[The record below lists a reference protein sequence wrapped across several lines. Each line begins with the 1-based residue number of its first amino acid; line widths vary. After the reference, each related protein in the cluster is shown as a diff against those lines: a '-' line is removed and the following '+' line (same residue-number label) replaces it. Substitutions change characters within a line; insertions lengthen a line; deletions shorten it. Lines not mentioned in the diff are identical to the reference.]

1 MPTLEFSEPT
11 LNGQAY
17 ICKYKGR
24 KYLNLR
30 VKRDGHRYTHIS
42 LNTDDILQA
51 HKNSLDAYVKVMQTP
66 PRSSKETT
74 TIKRIF
80 EKFME
85 VKKLDVER
93 GQNKAL
99 TKKLYGQRI
108 EQRFIPYLEYKG
120 LQNIKDIRKDS
131 FKEYANFQLD
141 KRHKGKWKKATK
153 GLAPST
159 INADISTLNV
169 IFNWMVEEEHL
180 QPINKPVIKRIKD
193 KKNYRDEANP
203 AFLPEDWERF
213 KDVLYKFDV
222 GHDNEYETWR
232 RRWFINYV
240 RFMYGGGFRPHEAR
254 KIRFGDVE
262 LFNKRED
269 GKPSALIQIDTD
281 TKTGKREMVMN
292 GNTFKNLKYHL
303 NKGIK
308 IRNKQI
314 LEKNE
319 KLLKGQRVHDFHN
332 RSYKE
337 PLPEVAPIS
346 KDDFVLMNPFL
357 NGKRRVYH
365 ESYIRDWMNMI
376 LKECDFKRRY
386 TIYSLRST
394 HISFALLKG
403 QTVNQVSKNVGT
415 SMQMIQQTYDG
426 LSARYSMDELG
437 FFKDTNVPKEDD
449 I

>member
-131 FKEYANFQLD
+131 FKDYAGFQLD
-141 KRHKGKWKKATK
+141 KRHKGKWKNLTK

-180 QPINKPVIKRIKD
+180 QPINKPIIKRIKD
-193 KKNYRDEANP
+193 KKNYREEANP

-314 LEKNE
+314 IEKNE
-319 KLLKGQRVHDFHN
+319 KLLKGLKVNDFHN

-357 NGKRRVYH
+357 NGKRRIYH

-386 TIYSLRST
+386 TIYSLRSS

-426 LSARYSMDELG
+426 LSARYSMDKLG

>member
-131 FKEYANFQLD
+131 FKDYAGFQLD
-141 KRHKGKWKKATK
+141 KRHKGKWKNLTK

-180 QPINKPVIKRIKD
+180 QPINKPIIKRIKD
-193 KKNYRDEANP
+193 KKNYREEANP
-203 AFLPEDWERF
+203 AFLPEDWEKF

-314 LEKNE
+314 IEKNE
-319 KLLKGQRVHDFHN
+319 KLLKGLKVNDFHN

-357 NGKRRVYH
+357 NGKRRIYH

-394 HISFALLKG
+394 HISYALLNG

-426 LSARYSMDELG
+426 LSARYSMDKLG